1 MKFMTDAAERGFR
14 EAIAAI
20 EKVSVVEVVVAVR
33 PRLRRWL
40 VPHVVLGLVFGAGAL
55 AFALWSDYEFDL
67 WSILVVP
74 LLAAIAGALL
84 VEAVPPLERVL
95 VPPAIATA
103 LALEAAR
110 ASFVELGVHHTQS
123 RAGLLVFVA
132 VRDRRVVLVGD
143 RGVLDKIGEPGLA
156 KRADRLASHI
166 AAGGVAFAHAL
177 VAMADELAAA
187 LPRTQHDVNE
197 LADMV
202 QTRGATR
209 RKFRG
214 GVR

>member
-1 MKFMTDAAERGFR
+1 MKFMTDDAERGFR

-20 EKVSVVEVVVAVR
+20 EKLSAVEIVVAVR
-33 PRLRRWL
+33 PRIRRWL
-40 VPHVVLGLVFGAGAL
+40 VPHVVLGLIAGAGAL

-74 LLAAIAGALL
+74 LLAAIAGGML
-84 VEAVPPLERVL
+84 VEAIAPLERVL
-95 VPPAIATA
+95 VPPAIAAATA
-103 LALEAAR
+103 LETAR
-110 ASFVELGVHHTQS
+110 ASFVELGAHHTQG
-123 RAGLLVFVA
+123 RTGLLVFVA

-143 RGVLDKIGEPGLA
+143 RGVLDKIGEGGLA
-156 KRADRLASHI
+156 KRAERLASHI
-166 AAGGVAFAHAL
+166 PAGGVAVAHAL
-177 VAMADELAAA
+177 VAMADELASA
-187 LPRTQHDVNE
+187 LPRAQHDVNE

-202 QTRGATR
+202 QTRGAAR

>member
-20 EKVSVVEVVVAVR
+20 EKVSAIEIVVAVR

-40 VPHVVLGLVFGAGAL
+40 VPHIVLGLLFGAGAL

-74 LLAAIAGALL
+74 VGAAIAGGLL
-84 VEAVPPLERVL
+84 VEAIAPLERAL
-95 VPPAIATA
+95 LPAELAA
-103 LALEAAR
+103 ANALEAAR
-110 ASFVELGVHHTQS
+110 ASFVELGVHHTQGRS
-123 RAGLLVFVA
+123 GLLVFVS
-132 VRDRRVVLVGD
+132 VREQRVVLVGD
-143 RGVLDKIGEPGLA
+143 RGVLDKIGESGLA
-156 KRADRLASHI
+156 KRAERLASHI
-166 AAGGVAFAHAL
+166 AGGGVAFAHAL
-177 VAMADELAAA
+177 VAMADEFGAA
-187 LPRTQHDVNE
+187 LPRAQHDVNE